1 VSDHMADQ
9 MDEMRLMSAAEI
21 EDICLTPLSKSLA
34 AGNRAVA
41 DAFCVT
47 LPDGSCVSEEH
58 CMHGPPASQ
67 NKAAVTVYRNGTFSV
82 SAPEVEGKCGVFGK
96 TEFRFDAWF
105 TAGEDD
111 LDCRGFIVDN
121 ADLYRYFMKLYSV
134 EGSPEKFVSCELMVL
149 RAVRDWRERWPM
161 ARAIMVRVWGKEE
174 VTYVEARWER

>member
-1 VSDHMADQ
+1 VS
-9 MDEMRLMSAAEI
+9 ERLMSVAEI
-21 EDICLTPLSKSLA
+21 EDICLTPMSKALQKYSNESACSLNSREWHELEA
-34 AGNRAVA
+34 
-41 DAFCVT
+41 T
-47 LPDGSCVSEEH
+47 KHIKTQL
-58 CMHGPPASQ
+58 
-67 NKAAVTVYRNGTFSV
+67 TVYRNGTFSV